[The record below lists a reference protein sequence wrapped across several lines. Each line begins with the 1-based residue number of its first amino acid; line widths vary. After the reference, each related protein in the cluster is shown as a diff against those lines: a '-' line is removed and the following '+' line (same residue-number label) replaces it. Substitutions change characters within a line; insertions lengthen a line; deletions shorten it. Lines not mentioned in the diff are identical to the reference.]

1 MSTWQ
6 LHVVDWDLSTWL
18 PDNSEKA
25 AYTDGKDRNTESD
38 AKQASG
44 VGGGC
49 WHNIFRQSS
58 FSDLIRGILQ
68 HPAHV
73 VTLQLRCYARGVSKV
88 GR

>member
-18 PDNSEKA
+18 PDNSERA

-49 WHNIFRQSS
+49 WHNVFRQSS

-68 HPAHV
+68 HPADV
-73 VTLQLRCYARGVSKV
+73 VTLQLRCYAR
-88 GR
+88 